1 LIRSDPAAWE
11 AAVEAALPIMDHIYA
26 IAKEGKDPRN
36 AAHRREIADEML
48 PHIAQLTNVVE
59 RAEWLQ
65 RIAGG
70 DRAVL
75 DALWRQMSRPRSGRS
90 GSGEPAAVAAPRP
103 SGAGQREAFCLAL
116 LYTSPGLRNLGQD
129 LDANLFQLSENR
141 ELYLRWRD
149 DL

>member
-1 LIRSDPAAWE
+1 RPRSLDIRVLALPRGKDPDELIRSDPAAWE

-26 IAKEGKDPRN
+26 MAKEGKDPRN
-36 AAHRREIADEML
+36 AAHRREVADEML

-70 DRAVL
+70 DRALL
-75 DALWRQMSRPRSGRS
+75 DALWRQMSRPRSSRS
-90 GSGEPAAVAAPRP
+90 SSGEPAVSAAPRP

-116 LYTSPGLRNLGQD
+116 LYASPGLRNLG
-129 LDANLFQLSENR
+129 
-141 ELYLRWRD
+141 
-149 DL
+149 